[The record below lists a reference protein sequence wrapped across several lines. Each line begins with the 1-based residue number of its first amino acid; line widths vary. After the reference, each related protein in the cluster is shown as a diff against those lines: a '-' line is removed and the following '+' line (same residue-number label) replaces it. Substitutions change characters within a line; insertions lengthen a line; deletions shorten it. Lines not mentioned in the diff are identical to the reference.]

1 MRLNPRSTFPFM
13 LAALTLGTFPARADP
28 ITAVYD
34 VQVLERSFGQG
45 GEIGGEEF
53 HRQFTLSMTFDPAN
67 GTSTSTYGPVS
78 FSSVPL
84 PIPSPPAD
92 LVLRSGSGTTHEGSP
107 EGGFFARATAGIS
120 GGRRVAGIDTIY
132 SVELRLLSAMDGGS
146 QAALISPETFP
157 IHLGTLGNPFQ
168 EFNFFYSACLGIG
181 PFPPSAD
188 SCTDAQTAGS
198 SHVTYLGRATLSDG
212 DVPPIPEPAT
222 VVLVGSGLA
231 IAARCKQRRRERNRQ
246 PR

>member
-1 MRLNPRSTFPFM
+1 M
-13 LAALTLGTFPARADP
+13 LGVLTLCTPPAGADP

-34 VQVLERSFGQG
+34 VQVLERLFAQG
-45 GEIGGEEF
+45 GELGFEEF

-84 PIPSPPAD
+84 QIPSPPAD

-132 SVELRLLSAMDGGS
+132 SVELQLLGANGGS
-146 QAALISPETFP
+146 QAALITPETFP
-157 IHLGTLGNPFQ
+157 MHLGTLGPFQ
-168 EFNFFYSACLGIG
+168 DFNFFYSSCLGIG
-181 PFPPSAD
+181 PFPSGAD
-188 SCTDAQTAGS
+188 SCNDAQTAGS
-198 SHVTYLGRATLSDG
+198 SFVTYFGTATLSDG
-212 DVPPIPEPAT
+212 GVPPIPEPAT

-231 IAARCKQRRRERNRQ
+231 MAARCKQRRRHRDR
-246 PR
+246 